1 MEKLSKCVRFCFE
14 SATCLPGVG
23 GVLPREASAFAPK
36 LPLDE
41 PFVAYN
47 LDDLAADA

>member
-1 MEKLSKCVRFCFE
+1 MRFAEKSI
-14 SATCLPGVG
+14 CLPGVG

>member
-1 MEKLSKCVRFCFE
+1 MIVFFCLQNH
-14 SATCLPGVG
+14 LPGVG
-23 GVLPREASAFAPK
+23 GVLPRDASAFAPK